1 MNHVSTASPTRGAH
15 TRVSKGLFS
24 SSTLMHMSAELVMFG
39 IVIVYFSFTTAK
51 LRSQVARLSNS
62 VESQGKDIEA
72 LKSIVLELREQPA
85 PISEDVKEDVKEK
98 LRTSLRKEIEGELRT
113 SLRKEIEEEMRQTQT
128 QAQAQAQAQARAQA
142 QAQAQARAQ
151 AQLRQRAQV
160 QVQAPVTR
168 RVVVSRQPPR
178 VVPRRQPAPKIE
190 AVKPTVQ
197 PPEEVKENAEVK
209 SEETSEELDGL
220 LKSELAELDE
230 KPVDKID

>member
-15 TRVSKGLFS
+15 TRVSKSLFS

-72 LKSIVLELREQPA
+72 LKSIVLELRDQPA
-85 PISEDVKEDVKEK
+85 PVSENVKEDVEEK
-98 LRTSLRKEIEGELRT
+98 LRANLRKEIEGELRT
-113 SLRKEIEEEMRQTQT
+113 SLRKEIEEEMRQ
-128 QAQAQAQAQARAQA
+128 AQAQAQARA

-178 VVPRRQPAPKIE
+178 VVPRRQPAPKVE
-190 AVKPTVQ
+190 VVKPTAQ
-197 PPEEVKENAEVK
+197 PPEEVKENVEVK
-209 SEETSEELDGL
+209 NEETSEELDGL

>member
-51 LRSQVARLSNS
+51 LRSKVARLSNS

-142 QAQAQARAQ
+142 QAQARAQ

-230 KPVDKID
+230 KTVDKID